1 MSDSFFSRWSRQKSL
16 QRDLDRARDQATN
29 KPAPV
34 EAARPV
40 STSHG
45 DDTKPLAAGDIAD
58 QADQPMPTLE
68 DTASLEVGAN
78 VSRFLRDGV
87 SEAVKGAALKKLFAD
102 PAYNVIS
109 DMDDYVEDY
118 SKMAT
123 MTQLEVRKLQQSKDL
138 YLFEDPPWKVQAEAE
153 AKAQAQ
159 AAAQVQAGSDA
170 AASTHDHSDQLHSD
184 EPALADHVHG
194 ATDAAQPTDTDPDEG
209 ETTHRQAPP

>member
-16 QRDLDRARDQATN
+16 QRDLDQARDQATTN
-29 KPAPV
+29 P
-34 EAARPV
+34 
-40 STSHG
+40 T
-45 DDTKPLAAGDIAD
+45 PLAPTRPTPIGEGEDANPLVASEDAT
-58 QADQPMPTLE
+58 QTNQPIPTLE

-123 MTQLEVRKLQQSKDL
+123 MTTLEVSKLQQSKDL
-138 YLFEDPPWKVQAEAE
+138 YLFEDPPWKVQAEAQ
-153 AKAQAQ
+153 AKAKAAAQAQ
-159 AAAQVQAGSDA
+159 AASDGV
-170 AASTHDHSDQLHSD
+170 ASTQDNNNDQPHSD
-184 EPALADHVHG
+184 EPVRADHVQST
-194 ATDAAQPTDTDPDEG
+194 TDAEQPTTQDPDAG
-209 ETTHRQAPP
+209 ETPHRQDPP

>member
-16 QRDLDRARDQATN
+16 QRDLDQARDQATTN
-29 KPAPV
+29 PTPLAPTRPAPSG
-34 EAARPV
+34 EGEDAN
-40 STSHG
+40 
-45 DDTKPLAAGDIAD
+45 PLVASEDAT
-58 QADQPMPTLE
+58 QTNQPIPTLE

-123 MTQLEVRKLQQSKDL
+123 MTTLEVSKLQQSKDL
-138 YLFEDPPWKVQAEAE
+138 YLFEDPPWKEQAEAQ
-153 AKAQAQ
+153 AKAKAAAQAQ
-159 AAAQVQAGSDA
+159 AASDGV
-170 AASTHDHSDQLHSD
+170 ASTQDNNNDQPHSD
-184 EPALADHVHG
+184 EPVRADHVQST
-194 ATDAAQPTDTDPDEG
+194 TDAERPTTQDPDAG
-209 ETTHRQAPP
+209 ETPHRQDPP

>member
-16 QRDLDRARDQATN
+16 QRDLDQARDQATT
-29 KPAPV
+29 KSTPLAPTRPALTG
-34 EAARPV
+34 E
-40 STSHG
+40 G
-45 DDTKPLAAGDIAD
+45 EDTKPLVVGEEAAP
-58 QADQPMPTLE
+58 ADQPMPTLE

-109 DMDDYVEDY
+109 EMDDYVEDY

-123 MTQLEVRKLQQSKDL
+123 MTKLEVSKLQQSKDL

-153 AKAQAQ
+153 AKAKAAAQAQ
-159 AAAQVQAGSDA
+159 AASDGV
-170 AASTHDHSDQLHSD
+170 ASSQDNNNDQPHND
-184 EPALADHVHG
+184 QPVRADHVQG
-194 ATDAAQPTDTDPDEG
+194 TTDAEQPADTDPDEG